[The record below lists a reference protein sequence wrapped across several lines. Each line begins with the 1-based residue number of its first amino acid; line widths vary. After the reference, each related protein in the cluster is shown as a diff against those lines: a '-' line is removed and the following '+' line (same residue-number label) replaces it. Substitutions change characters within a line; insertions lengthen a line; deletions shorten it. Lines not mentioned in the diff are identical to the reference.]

1 MKEKAVIVVG
11 SNYQD
16 SKNNVE
22 RGVKYIGE
30 RFKIIR
36 QSQIYASP
44 DFLGTGHQYH
54 NAVLEILSD
63 LPLKEL
69 GEEFKNYERQ
79 AGRTPGL
86 KSQGKIPID
95 IDIVVYA
102 DRIVRPKDFN
112 TKYFRIGWESVKG

>member
-30 RFKIIR
+30 RFKIVR

-44 DFLGTGHQYH
+44 
-54 NAVLEILSD
+54 EI
-63 LPLKEL
+63 
-69 GEEFKNYERQ
+69 
-79 AGRTPGL
+79 GRAH
-86 KSQGKIPID
+86 
-95 IDIVVYA
+95 V
-102 DRIVRPKDFN
+102 
-112 TKYFRIGWESVKG
+112 